1 MKISRGIFS
10 KIGVLPV
17 IDHFY
22 QPLINPHKHLLKS
35 LRLDRN
41 LPGIDFN
48 IETQINLL
56 DSFNFNDELKSFPL
70 KKTNPKDFYFHNG
83 SLMSG
88 DSEYLYNIIRSLK
101 PKNIIEIGS
110 GHSTKMMLNGI
121 NKNYEEDNIKCELT
135 CIEPYEEDLLKGL
148 NINLIKERV
157 EKVDIELFN
166 QLDKNDILFID
177 SSHIIRPQ
185 GDVLFEFNE
194 ILPSL
199 KPGVLVHIHDIFS
212 PKDYL
217 DEWILDKHIMWNE
230 QYLLEN
236 FLTFNKGFEIIGSLN
251 YLKHNYWDELTSK
264 CPILQNEPNR
274 EPGSFW
280 IRRI

>member
-1 MKISRGIFS
+1 MFRQLIFTVSKFLDLILSPITLLSSIWFLFIRRVGIHEMKISRGIFS

-135 CIEPYEEDLLKGL
+135 CIEPYEEDLLKRL

-166 QLDKNDILFID
+166 QLDK
-177 SSHIIRPQ
+177 
-185 GDVLFEFNE
+185 
-194 ILPSL
+194 SL
-199 KPGVLVHIHDIFS
+199 V
-212 PKDYL
+212 
-217 DEWILDKHIMWNE
+217 
-230 QYLLEN
+230 
-236 FLTFNKGFEIIGSLN
+236 
-251 YLKHNYWDELTSK
+251 
-264 CPILQNEPNR
+264 
-274 EPGSFW
+274 
-280 IRRI
+280 

>member
-1 MKISRGIFS
+1 MSNIWFGQAG
-10 KIGVLPV
+10 GVTLSQHGDSDPSFPGWQESFGEGTFLGNTDFPNDDASHIA
-17 IDHFY
+17 IDDGFTAT
-22 QPLINPHKHLLKS
+22 
-35 LRLDRN
+35 LREHGPSDERYPGNEYTYTGPTSMNLD
-41 LPGIDFN
+41 
-48 IETQINLL
+48 
-56 DSFNFNDELKSFPL
+56 NFNDELKSFPL

-217 DEWILDKHIMWNE
+217 DEWILDKHIMWN
-230 QYLLEN
+230 
-236 FLTFNKGFEIIGSLN
+236 
-251 YLKHNYWDELTSK
+251 
-264 CPILQNEPNR
+264 
-274 EPGSFW
+274 
-280 IRRI
+280 

>member
-1 MKISRGIFS
+1 
-10 KIGVLPV
+10 
-17 IDHFY
+17 
-22 QPLINPHKHLLKS
+22 
-35 LRLDRN
+35 
-41 LPGIDFN
+41 
-48 IETQINLL
+48 
-56 DSFNFNDELKSFPL
+56 
-70 KKTNPKDFYFHNG
+70 
-83 SLMSG
+83 MSG